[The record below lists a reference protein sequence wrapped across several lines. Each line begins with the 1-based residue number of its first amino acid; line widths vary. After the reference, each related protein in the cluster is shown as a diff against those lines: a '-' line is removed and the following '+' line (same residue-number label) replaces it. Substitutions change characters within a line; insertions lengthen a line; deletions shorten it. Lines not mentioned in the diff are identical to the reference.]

1 MLFPILNILLALKF
15 IQLTLSYIFPFKWT
29 EIQSKTTDSYY
40 WLLPGITSKSDI
52 FFFSNIFWV
61 IFLWSKSND
70 FLHKEQI
77 RSQYFNKKNSLIIH
91 VQTKTL
97 NKWVNLHSGGSVQ
110 IEEST
115 KLAGFL
121 HFLAESSFPVIIR
134 QGEPP

>member
-40 WLLPGITSKSDI
+40 WLLPGITSKSD
-52 FFFSNIFWV
+52 FFFFKHILSYLSLIKIKWSSSQGANKKSIF
-61 IFLWSKSND
+61 
-70 FLHKEQI
+70 
-77 RSQYFNKKNSLIIH
+77 QYKNSLIIH

-121 HFLAESSFPVIIR
+121 HFLAESSFPVITR